1 MSREKYLAGQGGI
14 SEGVIGFDMEDTK
27 AEMGAIGLEL
37 RNVLSP
43 RCFRSGQKIAEA
55 RAASREPGLKGED
68 SIRAIVDFW
77 TAQMKPSES
86 AIGRAF
92 VQTVGEDNEKRMR
105 KVFGIGLP
113 DPDKLSTD
121 EMIAAWM
128 KRFPVIREDLTGV
141 VMNENG
147 VTGTRVSRKDARSCL
162 AKLMDT
168 RAKTA
173 DEHTDP
179 ITDSEALSLEILTM
193 ARIQAVMPIIDE
205 IYPGITGSEK
215 AMVMKSMGNALKYV
229 REHKRLPEE
238 EELTM
243 DIDLPVGSTRS
254 IYKGV
259 VTVLTVAAILSLLT
273 TACGAGPAGAANPDS
288 FPGDVSTAI
297 AETEEASDT
306 QGHEWRMTAT
316 PVPPIGSPES
326 VETATYEPTV
336 EATPAGPR
344 HPEFSKEYQPAEE
357 TIRNYVVEIH
367 GMEIPMDI
375 GITHSGRSVVEEINL
390 SPEMAYE
397 MVEMYLKASHE
408 RYVTIN
414 GNKTETNEAV
424 TYEEY
429 LEMLRNGEGQIDM
442 AVFDETGS
450 RARLPVVK
458 IEPTE
463 GLALSF
469 TDKARLEIE
478 VAESSSKY
486 HGLYIYLGTD
496 GQGKL
501 VVGLSMTKEQ
511 LAFESKN
518 FDRDY
523 GNHPNRTQGE
533 YLDIF
538 FMNRYQNV
546 LSAVAVIPDRCLQ
559 SKEIGKTCPNI
570 KMPNNWQEWHLGYA
584 GSFYEEI
591 IKPLASGEDKFVI
604 EIVYPEKVEE

>member
-344 HPEFSKEYQPAEE
+344 YPEFSKEYQPAEE
-357 TIRNYVVEIH
+357 TIRNYMVEIH
-367 GMEIPMDI
+367 GMEIPIDI
-375 GITHSGRSVVEEINL
+375 GITHSGTSVVEEINL
-390 SPEMAYE
+390 SPEMAYQ
-397 MVEMYLKASHE
+397 MVEMYLKASHQ

-414 GNKTETNEAV
+414 GNEAV

-469 TDKARLEIE
+469 TDTHALQIE
-478 VAESSSKY
+478 VMEPSSKFDGY
-486 HGLYIYLGTD
+486 YYYLGTD

-501 VVGLSMTKEQ
+501 VVGLSMTKKQ
-511 LAFESKN
+511 IAYESKD
-518 FDRDY
+518 FDEWYGDLPTRDQLEARDLFY
-523 GNHPNRTQGE
+523 VARFQSVV
-533 YLDIF
+533 Y
-538 FMNRYQNV
+538 
-546 LSAVAVIPDRCLQ
+546 AVAAVPDRCLQ
-559 SKEIGKTCPNI
+559 SKKVYKTCPNVTA
-570 KMPNNWQEWHLGYA
+570 PSNWREWITNDFRADSYRLLDGEPVDA
-584 GSFYEEI
+584 RVEVR
-591 IKPLASGEDKFVI
+591 LAVDAD
-604 EIVYPEKVEE
+604 